1 MTISL
6 NRQILSIGEY
16 KTLVDE
22 RLDSWGRINFNRRLW
37 EKDPTLW
44 FQEQVPEITDRLG
57 WLTLPETARNQA
69 DELRAFAE
77 ELRGEVTYVV
87 LLGMGGSSLAPKVF
101 QSVFGN
107 APGYPELIVVD
118 STHPGY
124 VRAVERRINLT
135 DSFFLVSSK
144 SGTTLE
150 TISFFRYFWDR
161 VSHADSGP
169 GSHFAAITDPGS
181 PLDTLAR
188 ERGFRR
194 VFHAPPDLGGRYSA
208 FTVFGLV
215 PAALIGMN
223 IHQLLDQA
231 HLMYT
236 NCAPPTPEGK
246 SPGLVLG
253 AVLGELAKA
262 GRDKV
267 TLITTPTVGCFPEW
281 LEQLIAES
289 TGKDGKGIIPIVN
302 EPLVSPETYGAD
314 RLFVYLF
321 AEGENTELEKHLRG
335 VEAAGHPTVRINL
348 AEKYALGQEIFRW
361 EVAIAA
367 AGALLGV
374 HPFNQP
380 DVEVSKKLARRVMER
395 GETLDRSEEN
405 RETVPVDNSAGLTQA
420 LGNWLSQAR
429 EGDYVSIHAY
439 LPPDLDVTR
448 TLQGIRLELLKR
460 TRLATIK
467 GYGPSF
473 LHSIGQLYKGG
484 PNTGVFLQIVDEP
497 EEDLKV
503 PETSYTFGLIIRSQ
517 ALGDY
522 QALRQRGRRVLRVSV
537 KKSAIK
543 GLEKLQNA
551 IRSLD

>member
-1 MTISL
+1 MTASL

-77 ELRGEVTYVV
+77 ELKGEVTYVV

-118 STHPGY
+118 STHPEY

-150 TISFFRYFWDR
+150 TISFFRHFWDR

-321 AEGENTELEKHLRG
+321 AEEEDTELEEHLRG

-420 LGNWLSQAR
+420 LENWLSQAR

-439 LPPDLDVTR
+439 LPPDPDVTR

-503 PETSYTFGLIIRSQ
+503 PETSYTFGLVIRSQ

-551 IRSLD
+551 IKSLD

>member
-1 MTISL
+1 M
-6 NRQILSIGEY
+6 
-16 KTLVDE
+16 
-22 RLDSWGRINFNRRLW
+22 
-37 EKDPTLW
+37 
-44 FQEQVPEITDRLG
+44 
-57 WLTLPETARNQA
+57 
-69 DELRAFAE
+69 
-77 ELRGEVTYVV
+77 
-87 LLGMGGSSLAPKVF
+87 
-101 QSVFGN
+101 
-107 APGYPELIVVD
+107 
-118 STHPGY
+118 
-124 VRAVERRINLT
+124 
-135 DSFFLVSSK
+135 
-144 SGTTLE
+144 
-150 TISFFRYFWDR
+150 
-161 VSHADSGP
+161 SHADSGP

-321 AEGENTELEKHLRG
+321 AEGENTELGKHLRG

-420 LGNWLSQAR
+420 LENWLSQAR

-439 LPPDLDVTR
+439 LPPDPDVTR

-503 PETSYTFGLIIRSQ
+503 PETSYTFGLVIRSQ

-551 IRSLD
+551 IKSLD

>member
-22 RLDSWGRINFNRRLW
+22 RLNSWGRINFNRRLW

-44 FQEQVPEITDRLG
+44 FQEQVPEIADRLG

-77 ELRGEVTYVV
+77 ELREEVTYVV

-101 QSVFGN
+101 QSFFGN

-118 STHPGY
+118 STHPEY

-161 VSHADSGP
+161 VTHADSVP

-181 PLDTLAR
+181 PLDSLAR

-194 VFHAPPDLGGRYSA
+194 VFYAPPDLGGRYSA

-231 HLMYT
+231 YLMYT
-236 NCAPPTPEGK
+236 NCAPPTPEGE

-267 TLITTPTVGCFPEW
+267 TLITTPTVGCFPE
-281 LEQLIAES
+281 
-289 TGKDGKGIIPIVN
+289 
-302 EPLVSPETYGAD
+302 
-314 RLFVYLF
+314 
-321 AEGENTELEKHLRG
+321 
-335 VEAAGHPTVRINL
+335 
-348 AEKYALGQEIFRW
+348 
-361 EVAIAA
+361 
-367 AGALLGV
+367 
-374 HPFNQP
+374 
-380 DVEVSKKLARRVMER
+380 
-395 GETLDRSEEN
+395 
-405 RETVPVDNSAGLTQA
+405 
-420 LGNWLSQAR
+420 
-429 EGDYVSIHAY
+429 
-439 LPPDLDVTR
+439 
-448 TLQGIRLELLKR
+448 
-460 TRLATIK
+460 
-467 GYGPSF
+467 
-473 LHSIGQLYKGG
+473 
-484 PNTGVFLQIVDEP
+484 
-497 EEDLKV
+497 
-503 PETSYTFGLIIRSQ
+503 
-517 ALGDY
+517 
-522 QALRQRGRRVLRVSV
+522 
-537 KKSAIK
+537 
-543 GLEKLQNA
+543 
-551 IRSLD
+551 